1 MSSRDSWDSP
11 PDIGPSG
18 AFRAPEE
25 LLRVRDLHVWFP
37 RKRGFLFRRTVGHI
51 RAVDGV
57 DLTIHRGETLA
68 LVGESGCGKSSCGRG
83 ILRLVPVRSGE
94 VTLAGKDLGR
104 LGGEPLRQARRRMQM
119 IFQDPY
125 SSLNPRMRVGDI
137 IAEPLRTFS
146 HESGGELEQKVR
158 ELMREVGLDPS
169 AARRYP
175 RSFSGGE
182 RQRIGIARALAIKPD
197 LVVAD
202 EPVSALDISIRA
214 QILVLMRALQQ
225 RHQLSYL
232 FITHDLAT
240 VRAIAHRVAVM
251 YAGKIVEEADAG
263 DTVQRP
269 LHPYTRAL
277 VSSLPRPDPVAERT
291 RDRVVLRGE
300 VPSLVTPP
308 VGCRFHP
315 RCPVAEALCRVE
327 EPQLREV
334 APGHRVACHLTMAG
348 DQAQGRE
355 PALISSTGTY
365 LGYSSG

>member
-1 MSSRDSWDSP
+1 MSTRDRRFTP
-11 PDIGPSG
+11 PDIGPS
-18 AFRAPEE
+18 ASPRAPEE
-25 LLRVRDLHVWFP
+25 LLRVRDLRVWFP
-37 RKRGFLFRRTVGHI
+37 RTRGLVFRRTVGHL

-83 ILRLVPVRSGE
+83 ILRLVPLRSGE
-94 VTLAGKDLGR
+94 VMLAGKDLAK
-104 LGGEPLRQARRRMQM
+104 LTGEPLRQTRRRMQM

-125 SSLNPRMRVGDI
+125 SSMNPRMKVGDI

-146 HESGGELEQKVR
+146 HETGDELEQSVR
-158 ELMREVGLDPS
+158 ELMREVGLDP
-169 AARRYP
+169 ALAQRYP
-175 RSFSGGE
+175 RAFSGGE
-182 RQRIGIARALAIKPD
+182 RQRIGIARALALKPD

-214 QILVLMRALQQ
+214 QILVLMRALQE

-251 YAGKIVEEADAG
+251 YAGKIVEEAPSGDA
-263 DTVQRP
+263 VQRP

-277 VSSLPRPDPVAERT
+277 VSALPRPDPVAERT
-291 RDRVVLRGE
+291 RERVVLRGE
-300 VPSLVTPP
+300 VPSLMSPP

-327 EPQLREV
+327 EPELREV
-334 APGHRVACHLTMAG
+334 SPGHRVACHLTTMAEE
-348 DQAQGRE
+348 GRE

-365 LGYSSG
+365 LGFSAR